1 MHPSAQHPVDRPPQQ
16 AAGPAAPR
24 SRKLVAPLLAT
35 ALIAV
40 LAPVSASAA
49 APAPAPEPAGSA
61 KGPCLKGDGD
71 DGWTATATKI
81 DPKDS
86 HHAYVGNGYLGQR
99 VPPNGTGYAAPGGA
113 TGWPLKTPEYDG
125 SFVSGLYAKG
135 PKDLKGRQAIAAIP
149 TWTTLDVATGGAHPD
164 TFSSATAPGR
174 ISHYRQTLSLR
185 CGFVRTS
192 LTWTAADG
200 RATDL
205 VYDVLADRTDAHT
218 GAVRLRMTPHWSG
231 SATVTDGL
239 DGRGAR
245 RMTASSEGGPAT
257 GGKEAGGKEAGG
269 PATSGKETGGPAT
282 SGKEA
287 GGKEAGGKEAGGTDT
302 GRTMDVGFRTDGT
315 KTEGAVA
322 STLRTGPGVRAEQ
335 PGPAA
340 RQDKLSNRQ
349 RVSFPVRSG
358 RSYELTKYVGVD
370 TALTSRSPRAA
381 ADAAS
386 RRAAERGWD
395 ALFARHS
402 AAWQRL
408 WRSDIEVKGRRDL
421 QAWVRSAQYGLLAN
435 TRAGNRNSIGP
446 TGLTS
451 DNYAGE
457 VFWDAETWMYPGLL
471 AAHPALAKSIVD
483 YRYKTRAGAA
493 ANARKL
499 GYDGLFYSWTSGS
512 KGDLWNECH
521 SWDPPHCKTQNH
533 LMGDISL
540 ATWQYY
546 LATKDTAWLR
556 SRGWPVLKG
565 IAEFW
570 ASRATRNT
578 DGSYSVK
585 NVAGPDE
592 YSNGVNDAVFTNA
605 GAATA
610 LRHAGR
616 VAEILGE
623 KASASWKTIADKL
636 RIPYDSKKKVF
647 EQYAG
652 YKGTTIKQADTV
664 LLMYPLEWPM
674 SQTQAARTL
683 DFYAGHTDPDGPAMT
698 DSVHA
703 IDAAGIGE
711 AGCSTY
717 TYLERSIKPFV
728 RGPFDQFSEARG
740 EKAGAE
746 DPHAGKPAQDF
757 LTGKGGFL
765 QTFTHGLTGLRLRED
780 RVRLDPMLPPQL
792 SEGVTL
798 RGLHWQGRTYDI
810 AIGAHQTTVRL
821 TAGAP
826 MRIESPEGEK
836 IVSRGAP
843 AVLKTRRPD
852 LAATSNAA
860 RCTSATATS
869 EEPGLYAGAAV
880 DGNSTTAWVP
890 NAATGTL
897 TVDLGRTTRVGQ
909 ITPHWNKTRPKSY
922 NVQVSQDGK
931 HWSGTG
937 YSGRTPA
944 RYVRVTVTGD
954 RTPAADGK
962 PKPHP
967 GISEL
972 TVERVKDDPTGERG
986 K

>member
-1 MHPSAQHPVDRPPQQ
+1 MNPSAPHPVDRPPQQ
-16 AAGPAAPR
+16 TAGPAAPR

-40 LAPVSASAA
+40 LAPVSASAS
-49 APAPAPEPAGSA
+49 APTPAPEPAGSA
-61 KGPCLKGDGD
+61 QGPCLKGD

-86 HHAYVGNGYLGQR
+86 HHAFVGNGYLGQR
-99 VPPNGTGYAAPGGA
+99 VPPNGTGYAAPGGE

-174 ISHYRQTLSLR
+174 ISDYRQTLSLR

-205 VYDVLADRTDAHT
+205 VYDVLADRNDAHT

-231 SATVTDGL
+231 EATVTDGL

-245 RMTASSEGGPAT
+245 RMTASAGGPAT
-257 GGKEAGGKEAGG
+257 GGKEAG
-269 PATSGKETGGPAT
+269 KETGG
-282 SGKEA
+282 KET
-287 GGKEAGGKEAGGTDT
+287 GGKEAGGKETGGTDT

-322 STLRTGPGVRAEQ
+322 STLRTGPGVRANP

-349 RVSFPVRSG
+349 RVSFPVRGG

-370 TALTSRSPRAA
+370 TALTSRTPRAA

-386 RRAAERGWD
+386 RRAADRGWD
-395 ALFARHS
+395 ALFARHT

-421 QAWVRSAQYGLLAN
+421 QSWVRSAQYGLLAN

-457 VFWDAETWMYPGLL
+457 IFWDAETWMYPGLL

-483 YRYKTRAGAA
+483 YRYKTRDGAA

-570 ASRATRNT
+570 ASRATRNA

-616 VAEILGE
+616 VAAILGE
-623 KASASWKTIADKL
+623 KAPASWKTIADKL

-717 TYLERSIKPFV
+717 TYLLRSIKPFV
-728 RGPFDQFSEARG
+728 RGPFAQFSEARG

-798 RGLHWQGRTYDI
+798 RALHWQGRTYDI

-836 IVSRGAP
+836 IVSRDAP

-869 EEPGLYAGAAV
+869 EEPGLYAAAAV

-890 NAATGTL
+890 NSATGTL

-922 NVQVSQDGK
+922 NVQVSRDGK

-972 TVERVKDDPTGERG
+972 TVERVKDDPTAERG

>member
-1 MHPSAQHPVDRPPQQ
+1 MEHSAAPPVDRPPRDEAERRPR
-16 AAGPAAPR
+16 AARRP
-24 SRKLVAPLLAT
+24 RKLVAPLLAG

-40 LAPVSASAA
+40 LAPVSASAS
-49 APAPAPEPAGSA
+49 APVRTPEGGPSAGGA
-61 KGPCLKGDGD
+61 QGPCVPGDD
-71 DGWTATATKI
+71 SDGWTATSTKI

-86 HHAYVGNGYLGQR
+86 YHAYVGNGYLGAR
-99 VPPNGTGYAAPGGA
+99 VAPNGAGYTAPGGT
-113 TGWPLKTPEYDG
+113 TGWPLKTPAYDG

-135 PKDLKGRQAIAAIP
+135 PKDVQGRQAIAALP
-149 TWTTLDVATGGAHPD
+149 TWSTLDVGTGGARPD

-200 RATDL
+200 RRTDL
-205 VYDVLADRTDAHT
+205 VYDVLADRDDAHT

-231 SATVTDGL
+231 AASVTDGL

-245 RMTASSEGGPAT
+245 RMAPSG
-257 GGKEAGGKEAGG
+257 AG
-269 PATSGKETGGPAT
+269 SQN
-282 SGKEA
+282 
-287 GGKEAGGKEAGGTDT
+287 

-315 KTEGAVA
+315 KTDGAVA
-322 STLRTGPGVRAEQ
+322 STLRTGPGVQAGQ
-335 PGPAA
+335 PRREP
-340 RQDKLSNRQ
+340 QKDKLSNRQ

-386 RRAAERGWD
+386 RRAAARGWD
-395 ALFARHS
+395 ALFARHT

-408 WRSDIEVKGRRDL
+408 WRSDIEVKGQREM
-421 QAWVRSAQYGLLAN
+421 QSWVRSAQYGLLSA
-435 TRAGNRNSIGP
+435 TRAGSDNSIGP

-471 AAHPALAKSIVD
+471 ATHPTLARSIVD
-483 YRYKTRAGAA
+483 YRYKTRAGAR
-493 ANARKL
+493 ANAKKL
-499 GYDGLFYSWTSGS
+499 GYDGLFYPWTSGS

-546 LATKDTAWLR
+546 LATKDTAWLK

-570 ASRATRNT
+570 ASRATRNA

-592 YSNGVNDAVFTNA
+592 YSNGVNDGVFTNA

-610 LRHAGR
+610 LRNATR
-616 VAEILGE
+616 VAGILGE
-623 KASASWKTIADKL
+623 KAPASWKTIADKL
-636 RIPYDSKKKVF
+636 RIPYDSKKKIF

-674 SQTQAARTL
+674 SKAQAARTL

-703 IDAAGIGE
+703 IDAAALGE
-711 AGCSTY
+711 PGCATY
-717 TYLERSIKPFV
+717 TYLQRSIKPFV
-728 RGPFDQFSEARG
+728 RGPFNEFSEARG
-740 EKAGAE
+740 DKAGAD

-765 QTFTHGLTGLRLRED
+765 QTFTNGLTGLRLRENA
-780 RVRLDPMLPPQL
+780 VHLDPMLPPQL
-792 SEGVTL
+792 SQGVTL

-810 AIGAHQTTVRL
+810 AIGAEQTTVRL

-826 MRIESPEGEK
+826 MRIETPEGDK
-836 IVSRGAP
+836 IVSRGVP

-852 LAATSNAA
+852 RAATSDAA
-860 RCTSATATS
+860 RCTPATATS
-869 EEPGLYAGAAV
+869 QEPGMYAGAAV

-890 NAATGTL
+890 DAATGTL
-897 TVDLGRTTRVGQ
+897 TVDLGRPTLVGR
-909 ITPHWNKTRPKSY
+909 ITPHWTSTRPKSY
-922 NVQVSQDGK
+922 RIEVSRDGK
-931 HWSGTG
+931 HWTGTG
-937 YSGRTPA
+937 YAGRSPA
-944 RYVRVTVTGD
+944 RYVRVTVEGD
-954 RTPAADGK
+954 RTPAAGGK
-962 PKPHP
+962 PEPHP
-967 GISEL
+967 GITEL
-972 TVERVKDDPTGERG
+972 DVQRVK
-986 K
+986 

>member
-1 MHPSAQHPVDRPPQQ
+1 MDHSAQHPVDRPPRDR
-16 AAGPAAPR
+16 AERRPRPARR
-24 SRKLVAPLLAT
+24 SRKLVAPLLAG
-35 ALIAV
+35 ALVAV

-49 APAPAPEPAGSA
+49 APDRVPAG
-61 KGPCLKGDGD
+61 GPPAGGAPQEPCDGG
-71 DGWTATATKI
+71 DGWTATSTKI
-81 DPKDS
+81 DPKGGYD
-86 HHAYVGNGYLGQR
+86 AYVGNGYLGAR
-99 VPPNGTGYAAPGGA
+99 VAPNGTGYTAPGGK
-113 TGWPLKTPEYDG
+113 TGWPLKTPAYDG
-125 SFVSGLYAKG
+125 AFVSGLYAKG
-135 PKDLKGRQAIAAIP
+135 PKDVQGRQAIAAIP
-149 TWTTLDVATGGAHPD
+149 TWSTLDVATGGARPD

-174 ISHYRQTLSLR
+174 ISHYRQSLSLR

-200 RATDL
+200 RRTDL
-205 VYDVLADRTDAHT
+205 VYDVLADRNDAHT

-231 SATVTDGL
+231 AATVTDGL

-245 RMTASSEGGPAT
+245 RMAPSA
-257 GGKEAGGKEAGG
+257 AGG
-269 PATSGKETGGPAT
+269 SHQ
-282 SGKEA
+282 
-287 GGKEAGGKEAGGTDT
+287 

-315 KTEGAVA
+315 KTDGTVA
-322 STLRTGPGVRAEQ
+322 STLSTGPGVQAQQ
-335 PGPAA
+335 PRQEPQ
-340 RQDKLSNRQ
+340 QDKLSNRQ

-386 RRAAERGWD
+386 RRAAARGWD
-395 ALFARHS
+395 ALFARHT

-408 WRSDIEVKGRRDL
+408 WRSDIEVKGQPDM
-421 QAWVRSAQYGLLAN
+421 QSWVRSAQYGLLSS
-435 TRAGNRNSIGP
+435 TRAGSDNSIGP

-457 VFWDAETWMYPGLL
+457 VFWDAETWMYPSLL
-471 AAHPALAKSIVD
+471 ATHPTLARSIVD
-483 YRYKTRAGAA
+483 YRYKTRAGAR
-493 ANARKL
+493 ANAKKL
-499 GYDGLFYSWTSGS
+499 GYDGLFYPWTSGS
-512 KGDLWNECH
+512 KGNLWNECH

-540 ATWQYY
+540 AAWQYY
-546 LATKDTAWLR
+546 LATKDTAWLK

-570 ASRATRNT
+570 ASRATRNA

-592 YSNGVNDAVFTNA
+592 YSNGVNDGVFTNA

-610 LRHAGR
+610 LRHATR

-623 KASASWKTIADKL
+623 QAPASWKTIADKL
-636 RIPYDSKKKVF
+636 RIPYDSKKKIF

-674 SQTQAARTL
+674 SKAQAARTL

-703 IDAAGIGE
+703 IDAAAIGE
-711 AGCSTY
+711 PGCATY
-717 TYLERSIKPFV
+717 TYLQRAIKPFV
-728 RGPFDQFSEARG
+728 RGPFKEFSEARG
-740 EKAGAE
+740 NKAGAT

-765 QTFTHGLTGLRLRED
+765 QTFTNGLTGLRLRENA
-780 RVRLDPMLPPQL
+780 VHLDPMLPPQL
-792 SEGVTL
+792 SQGVTL

-810 AIGAHQTTVRL
+810 EIGAHQTTVRL
-821 TAGAP
+821 TAGAS
-826 MRIESPEGEK
+826 MKIETPEGDK
-836 IVSRGAP
+836 IVSRGVP

-852 LAATSNAA
+852 RTATSNAA
-860 RCTSATATS
+860 RCTPATATS

-880 DGNSTTAWVP
+880 DGNTTTAWVP

-897 TVDLGRTTRVGQ
+897 TVDLGRPTLVGQ
-909 ITPHWNKTRPKSY
+909 ITPHWTATRPKSY
-922 NVQVSQDGK
+922 NVQVSRDGK
-931 HWSGTG
+931 HWTGTG
-937 YSGRTPA
+937 YSGRTTA
-944 RYVRVTVTGD
+944 RYVRVTVEGD
-954 RTPAADGK
+954 RTPAAGGK

-967 GISEL
+967 GITEL
-972 TVERVKDDPTGERG
+972 TVQRLK
-986 K
+986 

>member
-1 MHPSAQHPVDRPPQQ
+1 MEHSALHPVHRPPRDEAERQPR
-16 AAGPAAPR
+16 PARR
-24 SRKLVAPLLAT
+24 SRGLVAPLLAG
-35 ALIAV
+35 ALVAV
-40 LAPVSASAA
+40 LAPVSASAS
-49 APAPAPEPAGSA
+49 APVRMPAGGPA
-61 KGPCLKGDGD
+61 GGAQGPCLRGDGG
-71 DGWTATATKI
+71 DGWTATSTRI
-81 DPKDS
+81 DPKDDY
-86 HHAYVGNGYLGQR
+86 HAYVGNGYLGQR
-99 VPPNGTGYAAPGGA
+99 VPPNGTGYAAPGGT
-113 TGWPLKTPEYDG
+113 TGWPLKTPGYDG

-135 PKDLKGRQAIAAIP
+135 PENVAGRQAIAALP
-149 TWTTLDVATGGAHPD
+149 TWTTLDVATGGARPD

-205 VYDVLADRTDAHT
+205 VYDVLADRNDAHT

-231 SATVTDGL
+231 AATVTDGL

-245 RMTASSEGGPAT
+245 RMTPAAGRST
-257 GGKEAGGKEAGG
+257 GG
-269 PATSGKETGGPAT
+269 
-282 SGKEA
+282 
-287 GGKEAGGKEAGGTDT
+287 
-302 GRTMDVGFRTDGT
+302 TMDVGFRTDGT

-322 STLRTGPGVRAEQ
+322 STLRTGPGVRAQQLRREPQ
-335 PGPAA
+335 K
-340 RQDKLSNRQ
+340 DKLSNRR

-386 RRAAERGWD
+386 RRAAGLGWD
-395 ALFARHS
+395 ALFARHT

-408 WRSDIEVKGRRDL
+408 WRSDIEVKGQRRL
-421 QAWVRSAQYGLLAN
+421 QSWVRSAQYGLLSA
-435 TRAGNRNSIGP
+435 TRAGSDNSIGP

-457 VFWDAETWMYPGLL
+457 IFWDAETWMYPSLL
-471 AAHPALAKSIVD
+471 ASHPELARSIVD
-483 YRYKTRAGAA
+483 YRYKTRAGAR

-499 GYDGLFYSWTSGS
+499 GYDGLFYAWTSGS

-521 SWDPPHCKTQNH
+521 SWDPPHCRTQNH

-546 LATKDTAWLR
+546 LATKDTAWLK

-570 ASRATRNT
+570 ASRATRNA

-592 YSNGVNDAVFTNA
+592 YSNGVNDGVFTNA

-610 LRHAGR
+610 LRHATR
-616 VAEILGE
+616 VAAILGE
-623 KASASWKTIADKL
+623 KAPAAWKTVADKL
-636 RIPYDSKKKVF
+636 RIPYDSKKKIF

-652 YKGTTIKQADTV
+652 YQGTTIKQADTV

-717 TYLERSIKPFV
+717 TYLMRAIQPFV
-728 RGPFDQFSEARG
+728 RGPFHEFSEARG
-740 EKAGAE
+740 NKAGAD

-780 RVRLDPMLPPQL
+780 RVHLDPMLPPQL

-798 RGLHWQGRTYDI
+798 RGLRWQGRTYDV

-836 IVSRGAP
+836 IVSRGLP

-852 LAATSNAA
+852 LTATSNAA

-869 EEPGLYAGAAV
+869 EEPGLYAAAAV
-880 DGNSTTAWVP
+880 DGNATTAWVP
-890 NAATGTL
+890 DSANGTL
-897 TVDLGRTTRVGQ
+897 TVDLGRITRIGQ
-909 ITPHWNKTRPKSY
+909 ITPHWNATRPTSF
-922 NVQVSQDGK
+922 NVQVSRDGK

-937 YSGRTPA
+937 YAGRTMA
-944 RYVRVTVTGD
+944 RYVRVEVHGD
-954 RTPAADGK
+954 PSPAAGGK

-972 TVERVKDDPTGERG
+972 TVQRVQ
-986 K
+986 

>member
-1 MHPSAQHPVDRPPQQ
+1 MTENHAPFATAPH
-16 AAGPAAPR
+16 GPAAAASRGARAPPR
-24 SRKLVAPLLAT
+24 GTALPQAGRPLLAT

-40 LAPVSASAA
+40 LAPVSASAS
-49 APAPAPEPAGSA
+49 APVPAPEPADSA
-61 KGPCLKGDGD
+61 QGPCLKGDG
-71 DGWTATATKI
+71 WTATSTKI

-99 VPPNGTGYAAPGGA
+99 VPPNGTGYAAPGGT

-149 TWTTLDVATGGAHPD
+149 TWTTLGVATGGAHPD
-164 TFSSATAPGR
+164 TFTSATEPGR
-174 ISHYRQTLSLR
+174 ISNYRQTLSLR

-231 SATVTDGL
+231 AATVTDSL

-245 RMTASSEGGPAT
+245 RMTPSGDGATTGGEQTGGKEAGSKET
-257 GGKEAGGKEAGG
+257 GVKESAGKESGGKESGGKEAGGKEAG
-269 PATSGKETGGPAT
+269 A
-282 SGKEA
+282 A
-287 GGKEAGGKEAGGTDT
+287 GT

-322 STLRTGPGVRAEQ
+322 STLRTGPGVRANP

-370 TALTSRSPRAA
+370 TALTSRSPRTD

-386 RRAAERGWD
+386 RRAADRGWD

-457 VFWDAETWMYPGLL
+457 IFWDAETWMYPGLL

-512 KGDLWNECH
+512 KGDLWTECH

-546 LATKDTAWLR
+546 LATKDTGWLK

-610 LRHAGR
+610 LRHAAR
-616 VAEILGE
+616 VATILGE
-623 KASASWKTIADKL
+623 KAPASWKTIADKL
-636 RIPYDSKKKVF
+636 RIPYDSKKKIF

-674 SQTQAARTL
+674 SRTQAARTL

-711 AGCSTY
+711 DGCSTY
-717 TYLERSIKPFV
+717 TYLLRSIKPFV
-728 RGPFDQFSEARG
+728 RGPFNEFSEARG
-740 EKAGAE
+740 DKAGAD

-792 SEGVTL
+792 SGGVTL
-798 RGLHWQGRTYDI
+798 RGLHWQGRTYDV

-836 IVSRGAP
+836 VVSRGCPRSSRP
-843 AVLKTRRPD
+843 AARIWRRPRTRPG
-852 LAATSNAA
+852 APRPRRPRRSPVSTRAPRWTATPPRPGCPTPPPAPSPS
-860 RCTSATATS
+860 TSAGPPPSARS
-869 EEPGLYAGAAV
+869 PR
-880 DGNSTTAWVP
+880 
-890 NAATGTL
+890 TGTGPGPSPS
-897 TVDLGRTTRVGQ
+897 TSRSPRTGSTGRGPDTRAV
-909 ITPHWNKTRPKSY
+909 PRP
-922 NVQVSQDGK
+922 
-931 HWSGTG
+931 GTYG
-937 YSGRTPA
+937 SR
-944 RYVRVTVTGD
+944 
-954 RTPAADGK
+954 
-962 PKPHP
+962 
-967 GISEL
+967 
-972 TVERVKDDPTGERG
+972 
-986 K
+986 

>member
-1 MHPSAQHPVDRPPQQ
+1 MELSAPPPVDRPPEP
-16 AAGPAAPR
+16 PAASPPAARRPR
-24 SRKLVAPLLAT
+24 RLVAPLLAG
-35 ALIAV
+35 ALVAL
-40 LAPVSASAA
+40 LAPLPASASAPQPVPGP
-49 APAPAPEPAGSA
+49 PAPQDACER
-61 KGPCLKGDGD
+61 GDG
-71 DGWTATATKI
+71 WSATATRI

-99 VPPNGTGYAAPGGA
+99 VPPNGTGYAAPGGE

-125 SFVSGLYAKG
+125 SFVAGLYAKG
-135 PKDLKGRQAIAAIP
+135 PKNVQGRQAVAALP

-200 RATDL
+200 RRTDL
-205 VYDVLADRTDAHT
+205 VYEVLADRNDPHT

-231 SATVTDGL
+231 PATVTDAL

-245 RMTASSEGGPAT
+245 RMAPSGSAA
-257 GGKEAGGKEAGG
+257 AGGRDG
-269 PATSGKETGGPAT
+269 
-282 SGKEA
+282 
-287 GGKEAGGKEAGGTDT
+287 
-302 GRTMDVGFRTDGT
+302 GRTMDVTFRTDGT
-315 KTEGAVA
+315 RTEGAVA
-322 STLRTGPGVRAEQ
+322 STLRTGPGVD
-335 PGPAA
+335 AA
-340 RQDKLSNRQ
+340 RPGQAPRTDSLSNHQ
-349 RVSFPVRSG
+349 RVTFPVRSG

-370 TALTSRSPRAA
+370 TALTSRAPRAA
-381 ADAAS
+381 ADTAS
-386 RRAAERGWD
+386 RRAAARGWAD
-395 ALFARHS
+395 LFARHT

-408 WRSDIEVKGRRDL
+408 WRSDIEVKGQPAL
-421 QAWVRSAQYGLLAN
+421 QSWVRSAQYGLLSS
-435 TRAGNRNSIGP
+435 TRAGSDNSIGP

-457 VFWDAETWMYPGLL
+457 IFWDAETWMYPSLL
-471 AAHPALAKSIVD
+471 ATHPALARSIVD
-483 YRYKTRAGAA
+483 YRYKTRAGAR

-499 GYDGLFYSWTSGS
+499 GYDGLFYAWTSGS

-540 ATWQYY
+540 AAWQYY

-570 ASRATRNT
+570 SSRATRNA
-578 DGSYSVK
+578 DGSYSIK

-592 YSNGVNDAVFTNA
+592 YSNGVTDGVFTNA

-610 LRHAGR
+610 LRNATR
-616 VAEILGE
+616 VAAVLGE
-623 KASASWKTIADKL
+623 HAPASWRTLADKL
-636 RIPYDSKKKVF
+636 RIPYDSRNKVY

-652 YKGTTIKQADTV
+652 YRGTTIKQADTV

-674 SQTQAARTL
+674 SQARASRTL
-683 DFYAGHTDPDGPAMT
+683 DFYAAHTDPDGPAMT

-703 IDAAGIGE
+703 IDAAAIGE
-711 AGCSTY
+711 PGCATY
-717 TYLERSIKPFV
+717 TYLMRSIKPFV
-728 RGPFDQFSEARG
+728 RGPFAEFSEARG
-740 EKAGAE
+740 TKAGAD

-780 RVRLDPMLPPQL
+780 RVRLNPTLPPQL

-798 RGLHWQGRTYDI
+798 RGLHWQGRTFDV
-810 AIGAHQTTVRL
+810 AIGADHTTVRL

-826 MRIESPEGEK
+826 MRIETPRGEQ
-836 IVSRGAP
+836 IVSRGVP

-852 LAATSNAA
+852 LAETSNAA
-860 RCTSATATS
+860 RCTPATATS
-869 EEPGLYAGAAV
+869 EEPGLYAAAAV
-880 DGNSTTAWVP
+880 DGNTTTAWVP
-890 NAATGTL
+890 ASATGTL

-909 ITPHWNKTRPKSY
+909 ITPHWTATRPKSY
-922 NVQVSQDGK
+922 NVQVSRDGR

-937 YSGRTPA
+937 YAGRTPA
-944 RYVRVTVTGD
+944 RYVRVTVEGD
-954 RTPAADGK
+954 RTPAAGGK
-962 PKPHP
+962 PRPHP
-967 GISEL
+967 GITEL
-972 TVERVKDDPTGERG
+972 TVQRVK
-986 K
+986 

>member
-1 MHPSAQHPVDRPPQQ
+1 MDHSAQHPVDRPPRDE
-16 AAGPAAPR
+16 AERRPRPARR
-24 SRKLVAPLLAT
+24 SRKLVAPLLAG
-35 ALIAV
+35 ALVAV
-40 LAPVSASAA
+40 LAPVSASAS
-49 APAPAPEPAGSA
+49 APDRVPAGGPPA
-61 KGPCLKGDGD
+61 GGAGEGAQGPCLQGDD
-71 DGWTATATKI
+71 SDGWTATSTKI
-81 DPKDS
+81 DPKGGYD
-86 HHAYVGNGYLGQR
+86 AYVGNGYLGAR
-99 VPPNGTGYAAPGGA
+99 VAPNGTGYTAPGGK
-113 TGWPLKTPEYDG
+113 TGWPLKTPAYDG
-125 SFVSGLYAKG
+125 AFVSGLYAKG
-135 PKDLKGRQAIAAIP
+135 PKDVQGRQAIAAIP
-149 TWTTLDVATGGAHPD
+149 TWSTLDVATGGD

-174 ISHYRQTLSLR
+174 ISHYRQSLSLR

-200 RATDL
+200 RRTDL
-205 VYDVLADRTDAHT
+205 VYDVLTDRNDAHT

-231 SATVTDGL
+231 TATVTDGL

-245 RMTASSEGGPAT
+245 RMAPSA
-257 GGKEAGGKEAGG
+257 AGG
-269 PATSGKETGGPAT
+269 SQQ
-282 SGKEA
+282 
-287 GGKEAGGKEAGGTDT
+287 

-315 KTEGAVA
+315 NTDGTVA
-322 STLRTGPGVRAEQ
+322 STLRTGAGVQ
-335 PGPAA
+335 A
-340 RQDKLSNRQ
+340 RHPRQEPQKDKLSNRQ

-370 TALTSRSPRAA
+370 TVLTSRSPRAA

-386 RRAAERGWD
+386 RRAAARGWD
-395 ALFARHS
+395 ALFARHT

-408 WRSDIEVKGRRDL
+408 WRSDIEVKGQPDM
-421 QAWVRSAQYGLLAN
+421 QSWVRSAQYGLLSS
-435 TRAGNRNSIGP
+435 TRAGSDNSIGP

-457 VFWDAETWMYPGLL
+457 VFWDAETWMYPSLL
-471 AAHPALAKSIVD
+471 ATHPTLARSIVD
-483 YRYKTRAGAA
+483 YRYKTRAGAR
-493 ANARKL
+493 ANAKKL
-499 GYDGLFYSWTSGS
+499 GYDGLFYPWTSGS
-512 KGDLWNECH
+512 KGNLWNECH

-540 ATWQYY
+540 AAWQYY
-546 LATKDTAWLR
+546 LATKDTAWLK

-570 ASRATRNT
+570 ASRATRNA

-592 YSNGVNDAVFTNA
+592 YSNGVNDGVFTNA

-610 LRHAGR
+610 LRHATR
-616 VAEILGE
+616 VAEILGQ
-623 KASASWKTIADKL
+623 KAPASWKTIADKL
-636 RIPYDSKKKVF
+636 RIPYDSKKKIF

-674 SQTQAARTL
+674 SKAQAARTL

-703 IDAAGIGE
+703 IDAAAIGE
-711 AGCSTY
+711 PGCATY
-717 TYLERSIKPFV
+717 TYLQRAIKPFV
-728 RGPFDQFSEARG
+728 RGPFKEFSEARG
-740 EKAGAE
+740 NKAGAT

-765 QTFTHGLTGLRLRED
+765 QTFTNGLTGLRLRENA
-780 RVRLDPMLPPQL
+780 VHLDPMLPPQL
-792 SEGVTL
+792 SQGVTL

-810 AIGAHQTTVRL
+810 EIGAHQTTVRL

-826 MRIESPEGEK
+826 MKIETPEGDK
-836 IVSRGAP
+836 IVSRGVP

-852 LAATSNAA
+852 QTATSNAA
-860 RCTSATATS
+860 RCTAATATS

-880 DGNSTTAWVP
+880 DGNTTTAWVP

-897 TVDLGRTTRVGQ
+897 TVDLGRPTLIGQ
-909 ITPHWNKTRPKSY
+909 ITPHWTATRPKSY
-922 NVQVSQDGK
+922 NVQVSRDGK
-931 HWSGTG
+931 HWTGTG
-937 YSGRTPA
+937 YSGRTTA
-944 RYVRVTVTGD
+944 RYVRVTVEGD
-954 RTPAADGK
+954 RTPAAGGK

-967 GISEL
+967 GITEL
-972 TVERVKDDPTGERG
+972 TVQRLK
-986 K
+986 

>member
-1 MHPSAQHPVDRPPQQ
+1 MEHSAQHPVEPPPRQPAEQ
-16 AAGPAAPR
+16 RTGPVARR

-35 ALIAV
+35 ALVAV
-40 LAPVSASAA
+40 LAPVSASAS
-49 APAPAPEPAGSA
+49 APVPAPERAGGA
-61 KGPCLKGDGD
+61 QGPCLKGDD
-71 DGWTATATKI
+71 RDGWTATAHKI

-86 HHAYVGNGYLGQR
+86 HHAFVGNGYLGQR
-99 VPPNGTGYAAPGGA
+99 VPPNGTGYAAPGGE

-135 PKDLKGRQAIAAIP
+135 PKNVKGRQAIAAIP
-149 TWTTLDVATGGAHPD
+149 TWTTLDVATGGARSD

-174 ISHYRQTLSLR
+174 ISHYRQQLSLR

-205 VYDVLADRTDAHT
+205 VYDVLADRNDAHT

-231 SATVTDGL
+231 AATVTDGL

-245 RMTASSEGGPAT
+245 RMTPSAT
-257 GGKEAGGKEAGG
+257 GGK
-269 PATSGKETGGPAT
+269 
-282 SGKEA
+282 
-287 GGKEAGGKEAGGTDT
+287 DT

-322 STLRTGPGVRAEQ
+322 STLRTGPGVQ
-335 PGPAA
+335 A
-340 RQDKLSNRQ
+340 RQPRREPRNDKLSNRQ

-386 RRAAERGWD
+386 RRAAGRGWD
-395 ALFARHS
+395 ALFARHT

-408 WRSDIEVKGRRDL
+408 WHSDIEVKGRRDL
-421 QAWVRSAQYGLLAN
+421 QSWVRSAQYGLLSS
-435 TRAGNRNSIGP
+435 TRAGSDNSMGP

-471 AAHPALAKSIVD
+471 ASHPALARSIVD
-483 YRYKTRAGAA
+483 YRYKTRAGAR
-493 ANARKL
+493 ANAEKL
-499 GYDGLFYSWTSGS
+499 GYKGLFYPWTSGS
-512 KGDLWNECH
+512 KGDLWKECH

-546 LATKDTAWLR
+546 LATKDTAWLK

-570 ASRATRNT
+570 ASRATHNA

-592 YSNGVNDAVFTNA
+592 YSNGVNDGVFTNA

-610 LRHAGR
+610 LRHATR
-616 VAEILGE
+616 VAAILGE
-623 KASASWKTIADKL
+623 QAPASWKTIADKL
-636 RIPYDSKKKVF
+636 RIPYDSKNKVF
-647 EQYAG
+647 QQYAG

-711 AGCSTY
+711 AGCSAY
-717 TYLERSIKPFV
+717 TYLMRSIKPFV

-740 EKAGAE
+740 DKAGAE

-780 RVRLDPMLPPQL
+780 RVHLAPTLPPQL
-792 SEGVTL
+792 SDGVTL
-798 RGLHWQGRTYDI
+798 RGLHWQGRTYDV

-836 IVSRGAP
+836 VVSRGVP

-860 RCTSATATS
+860 RCMSAKATS

-880 DGNSTTAWVP
+880 DGNATTAWVP
-890 NAATGTL
+890 DSANGTL

-909 ITPHWNKTRPKSY
+909 ITPHWNATKPKSS
-922 NVQVSQDGK
+922 NVQVSRDGK
-931 HWSGTG
+931 H
-937 YSGRTPA
+937 
-944 RYVRVTVTGD
+944 
-954 RTPAADGK
+954 
-962 PKPHP
+962 
-967 GISEL
+967 
-972 TVERVKDDPTGERG
+972 
-986 K
+986 

>member
-1 MHPSAQHPVDRPPQQ
+1 MEHSAPHPVDRSPRHPAEQRRS
-16 AAGPAAPR
+16 PAARR
-24 SRKLVAPLLAT
+24 SRKAVAPLVAG
-35 ALIAV
+35 ALVAV
-40 LAPVSASAA
+40 LAPVSASAS
-49 APAPAPEPAGSA
+49 APMPTPGPRPAHTAHSSCT
-61 KGPCLKGDGD
+61 KGPDS
-71 DGWTATATKI
+71 DGWTATATRI
-81 DPKDS
+81 DTKDS
-86 HHAYVGNGYLGQR
+86 HHAFVGNGYLGQR
-99 VPPNGTGYAAPGGA
+99 VPPNGTGYAAPGGE
-113 TGWPLKTPEYDG
+113 TGWPLKTPAYDG

-135 PKDLKGRQAIAAIP
+135 PKNVEGRQAIAAIP
-149 TWTTLDVATGGAHPD
+149 TWTTLDVATGGPHPD
-164 TFSSATAPGR
+164 TFSSATKPGR

-200 RATDL
+200 RTTDL
-205 VYDVLADRTDAHT
+205 VYDVLADRNDAHT

-231 SATVTDGL
+231 SATVTDVL

-245 RMTASSEGGPAT
+245 RMTPSAGRSG
-257 GGKEAGGKEAGG
+257 AGGKE
-269 PATSGKETGGPAT
+269 
-282 SGKEA
+282 
-287 GGKEAGGKEAGGTDT
+287 T
-302 GRTMDVGFRTDGT
+302 GRTMDVAFRTDGT

-322 STLRTGPGVRAEQ
+322 STLRTGPGVRAGQ
-335 PGPAA
+335 MSPAPRA
-340 RQDKLSNRQ
+340 TGLSTRRQLT
-349 RVSFPVRSG
+349 FPVRSG

-370 TALTSRSPRAA
+370 TALTSHSPRAA
-381 ADAAS
+381 AEAAS
-386 RRAAERGWD
+386 RRAADRGWD
-395 ALFARHS
+395 ALFARHT

-408 WRSDIEVKGRRDL
+408 WRSDIEVKGQREL
-421 QAWVRSAQYGLLAN
+421 QSWVRSAQYGLLSS
-435 TRAGNRNSIGP
+435 TRAGGDNSIGP

-457 VFWDAETWMYPGLL
+457 IFWDAETWMYPGLL
-471 AAHPALAKSIVD
+471 ASHPELARSIVD
-483 YRYKTRAGAA
+483 YRYKTRAGAR

-540 ATWQYY
+540 AAWQYY

-556 SRGWPVLKG
+556 SHGWPVLKG

-570 ASRATRNT
+570 ASRATRNA

-592 YSNGVNDAVFTNA
+592 YSNGVTDGVFTNA

-610 LRHAGR
+610 LRHATR
-616 VAEILGE
+616 AAAVLGE
-623 KASASWKTIADKL
+623 KAPAAWQTLAGKL
-636 RIPYDSKKKVF
+636 RIPYDSKNKVF

-652 YKGTTIKQADTV
+652 YRGTTIKQADTV

-674 SQTQAARTL
+674 SRRQASATL
-683 DFYAGHTDPDGPAMT
+683 DFYAARTDPDGPAMT

-717 TYLERSIKPFV
+717 TYLLRSIKPFV
-728 RGPFDQFSEARG
+728 RGPFAQFSEARG

-746 DPHAGKPAQDF
+746 DPHAGRPAQDF

-765 QTFTHGLTGLRLRED
+765 QTFTQGLTGLRLRED
-780 RVRLDPMLPPQL
+780 TVRLDPMLPPQL
-792 SEGVTL
+792 SDGVTL
-798 RGLHWQGRTYDI
+798 RGLHWQGRTYDVV
-810 AIGAHQTTVRL
+810 IGAHQTTVRL

-826 MRIESPEGEK
+826 MRIESPEGERV
-836 IVSRGAP
+836 ISRGVP

-860 RCTSATATS
+860 RCTRATATS
-869 EEPGLYAGAAV
+869 DEPGMYPAAAV
-880 DGNSTTAWVP
+880 DGNATTAWVP
-890 NAATGTL
+890 NTATGTL
-897 TVDLGRTTRVGQ
+897 TVDLGRITRVGQ
-909 ITPHWNKTRPKSY
+909 ITPHWNATRPRHW
-922 NVQVSQDGK
+922 NVQVSQDGQ

-937 YSGRTPA
+937 YAGRTPA
-944 RYVRVTVTGD
+944 RYVRVVVEGD
-954 RTPAADGK
+954 RTPAAKGK
-962 PKPHP
+962 PAPHP
-967 GISEL
+967 GIAEL
-972 TVERVKDDPTGERG
+972 TVERVK
-986 K
+986 

>member
-16 AAGPAAPR
+16 AAGPSAPR

-49 APAPAPEPAGSA
+49 APTPAPEAAGSA
-61 KGPCLKGDGD
+61 QGPCLKGDG
-71 DGWTATATKI
+71 WTATATRI

-86 HHAYVGNGYLGQR
+86 HHAFVGNGYLGQR
-99 VPPNGTGYAAPGGA
+99 VPPNGTGYAAPGGT

-200 RATDL
+200 RVTDL

-245 RMTASSEGGPAT
+245 RMTPSADGATTGGKEA
-257 GGKEAGGKEAGG
+257 GGEAAAGKEAGGKEAGG
-269 PATSGKETGGPAT
+269 
-282 SGKEA
+282 A
-287 GGKEAGGKEAGGTDT
+287 GT

-322 STLRTGPGVRAEQ
+322 STLRTGPGVRAN
-335 PGPAA
+335 PPRPAA
-340 RQDKLSNRQ
+340 QDKLSNRQ
-349 RVSFPVRSG
+349 QVSFPVRSG

-370 TALTSRSPRAA
+370 TALTSRTPRAA

-386 RRAAERGWD
+386 RRAADRGWD
-395 ALFARHS
+395 SLFARHS

-421 QAWVRSAQYGLLAN
+421 QSWVRSAQYGLLAN

-457 VFWDAETWMYPGLL
+457 IFWDAETWMYPGLL
-471 AAHPALAKSIVD
+471 AAHPALARSIVD

-570 ASRATRNT
+570 ASRATRNA

-592 YSNGVNDAVFTNA
+592 YSNGVDDAVFTNA

-616 VAEILGE
+616 VAAILGE
-623 KASASWKTIADKL
+623 KAPASWKTIADKL
-636 RIPYDSKKKVF
+636 RIPYDSKKKIF

-728 RGPFDQFSEARG
+728 RGPFQQFSEARG

-792 SEGVTL
+792 SDGVTL

-810 AIGAHQTTVRL
+810 EIGAHQTIVRL

-836 IVSRGAP
+836 IVSRGVP

-860 RCTSATATS
+860 RCTTATATS

-880 DGNSTTAWVP
+880 DGNATTAWVP
-890 NAATGTL
+890 DAATGTL
-897 TVDLGRTTRVGQ
+897 TVDLGRTVDVGQ
-909 ITPHWNKTRPKSY
+909 ITPHWNKTRPTSY
-922 NVQVSQDGK
+922 NVQVSRDGK
-931 HWSGTG
+931 HWTGTG
-937 YSGRTPA
+937 YAGRSPA
-944 RYVRVTVTGD
+944 RYVRVTVHGD
-954 RTPAADGK
+954 PGPAADGK

-972 TVERVKDDPTGERG
+972 TVERVKDDPAAERG

>member
-1 MHPSAQHPVDRPPQQ
+1 MDNSAYHPVEHPPQDPVGHP
-16 AAGPAAPR
+16 AKPAGRR
-24 SRKLVAPLLAT
+24 SRKVAAPLVAG
-35 ALIAV
+35 ALVAV
-40 LAPVSASAA
+40 LAPASASARTETPQ
-49 APAPAPEPAGSA
+49 PAPPSA
-61 KGPCLKGDGD
+61 SPGCSKDGG
-71 DGWTATATKI
+71 DGWTATSTRI

-86 HHAYVGNGYLGQR
+86 HHAFVGNGYLGQR
-99 VPPNGTGYAAPGGA
+99 VPPNGTGYAAPGGE
-113 TGWPLKTPEYDG
+113 TGWPLKTPAYDG

-135 PKDLKGRQAIAAIP
+135 PKDLKGRQAIAALP
-149 TWTTLDVATGGAHPD
+149 TWTTLNVATGGAHPE
-164 TFSSATAPGR
+164 TFSSATAPGK
-174 ISHYRQTLSLR
+174 ISHYRQALSLR

-205 VYDVLADRTDAHT
+205 VYDVLADRNDAHT

-231 SATVTDGL
+231 DATVTDAL

-245 RMTASSEGGPAT
+245 RMAQADDAASVTGHGSGAGTGGRART
-257 GGKEAGGKEAGG
+257 GGKG
-269 PATSGKETGGPAT
+269 TGG
-282 SGKEA
+282 
-287 GGKEAGGKEAGGTDT
+287 
-302 GRTMDVGFRTDGT
+302 TMDVAFRTDGT
-315 KTEGAVA
+315 KTDGAVA
-322 STLRTGPGVRAEQ
+322 STLRTGERVHAEKA
-335 PGPAA
+335 PKAGSAK
-340 RQDKLSNRQ
+340 KLSNQ
-349 RVSFPVRSG
+349 QQVKFPVRSG

-370 TALTSRSPRAA
+370 TALTSRSPRATA
-381 ADAAS
+381 NAAS
-386 RRAAERGWD
+386 RRAAGLGWQ
-395 ALFARHS
+395 ALYSRHT
-402 AAWQRL
+402 AAWKKL
-408 WRSDIEVKGRRDL
+408 WRSDIEVNGQREM
-421 QAWVRSAQYGLLAN
+421 QSWVRSAQYGLLSS
-435 TRAGNRNSIGP
+435 TRSGSSNSIGP

-457 VFWDAETWMYPGLL
+457 IFWDAETWMYPGLL
-471 AAHPALAKSIVD
+471 SSHPGLAKSIVD
-483 YRYKTRAGAA
+483 YRYKTRAGART
-493 ANARKL
+493 NAKKL
-499 GYDGLFYSWTSGS
+499 GYDGLFYPWTSGS

-546 LATKDTAWLR
+546 LATKDTAWLK

-570 ASRATRNT
+570 ASRATRNA

-592 YSNGVNDAVFTNA
+592 YSNGVDDGVFTNA

-623 KASASWKTIADKL
+623 RAPASWKTIADKL
-636 RIPYDSKKKVF
+636 RIPHDAKSKVF
-647 EQYAG
+647 QQYAG

-674 SQTQAARTL
+674 TQEQGARTL
-683 DFYAGHTDPDGPAMT
+683 DYYAAHTDPDGPAMT

-717 TYLERSIKPFV
+717 TYLQRAIKPFV
-728 RGPFDQFSEARG
+728 RGPFAQFSEARG
-740 EKAGAE
+740 DKAGAD
-746 DPHAGKPAQDF
+746 DPHAGQPAQDF

-780 RVRLDPMLPPQL
+780 RVHLDPMLPPQL
-792 SEGVTL
+792 SKGVTL
-798 RGLHWQGRTYDI
+798 RGQRWQGRTYDI

-836 IVSRGAP
+836 VVSRGVP
-843 AVLKTRRPD
+843 TVLKTRRPD

-860 RCTSATATS
+860 RCTPATATS
-869 EEPGLYAGAAV
+869 EEPGMYAGAAV
-880 DGNSTTAWVP
+880 DGNSATAWVP
-890 NAATGTL
+890 DAATGTL

-909 ITPHWNKTRPKSY
+909 ITPHWNATKPKSY
-922 NVQVSQDGK
+922 VVQVSRDGK

-937 YSGRTPA
+937 YAGRTPA
-944 RYVRVTVTGD
+944 RYVRVVVHGD
-954 RTPAADGK
+954 PAPAADGK
-962 PKPHP
+962 PKKHP

-972 TVERVKDDPTGERG
+972 TVQKADATD
-986 K
+986 

>member
-1 MHPSAQHPVDRPPQQ
+1 MEHSAQHPVGPPPQRP
-16 AAGPAAPR
+16 AEHPPPAAQRTGPVAGR

-35 ALIAV
+35 ALVAV
-40 LAPVSASAA
+40 LAPVTASAS
-49 APAPAPEPAGSA
+49 APAPAPQPATGA
-61 KGPCLKGDGD
+61 QGPCVKGDDG

-86 HHAYVGNGYLGQR
+86 HHAFVGNGYLGQR
-99 VPPNGTGYAAPGGA
+99 VPPNGTGYAAPGGE

-135 PKDLKGRQAIAAIP
+135 PKSVKGRQAIAAIP

-205 VYDVLADRTDAHT
+205 VYDVLADRNDAHT

-231 SATVTDGL
+231 AATVTDGL

-245 RMTASSEGGPAT
+245 RMTPSAADSAT
-257 GGKEAGGKEAGG
+257 GGKDTGGKDTGGKES
-269 PATSGKETGGPAT
+269 SGKE
-282 SGKEA
+282 SSSKES
-287 GGKEAGGKEAGGTDT
+287 GGKDT

-322 STLRTGPGVRAEQ
+322 STLRTGSGVRAA
-335 PGPAA
+335 GPRQTPQAA
-340 RQDKLSNRQ
+340 ELSNRQ

-370 TALTSRSPRAA
+370 TALTSHSPRAA

-386 RRAAERGWD
+386 RRAADRGWN
-395 ALFARHS
+395 ALFARHT

-408 WRSDIEVKGRRDL
+408 WRSDIEVKGKRAL
-421 QAWVRSAQYGLLAN
+421 QSWVRSAQYGLLSS
-435 TRAGNRNSIGP
+435 TRAGSANSIGP

-471 AAHPALAKSIVD
+471 ASHPELARSIVD
-483 YRYKTRAGAA
+483 YRYKTRAGAR
-493 ANARKL
+493 ANAEKL
-499 GYDGLFYSWTSGS
+499 GYKGLFYPWTSGS

-570 ASRATRNT
+570 ASRATRNA

-592 YSNGVNDAVFTNA
+592 YSNGVNDGVFTNA

-610 LRHAGR
+610 LRHALR
-616 VAEILGE
+616 VAAILGE
-623 KASASWKTIADKL
+623 KAPASWKTVADKL
-636 RIPYDSKKKVF
+636 RIPYDSKKKIF

-674 SQTQAARTL
+674 SQTQGARTL

-717 TYLERSIKPFV
+717 TYLMRSIQPFV

-740 EKAGAE
+740 DKAGAS

-765 QTFTHGLTGLRLRED
+765 QTFTQGLTGLRLRENA
-780 RVRLDPMLPPQL
+780 VRLDPMLPPQL
-792 SEGVTL
+792 SQGVTL
-798 RGLHWQGRTYDI
+798 RGLHWQGRTYDV

-826 MRIESPEGEK
+826 MRIESPEGDK
-836 IVSRGAP
+836 VVSRGVP

-860 RCTSATATS
+860 RCTSAKATS

-880 DGNSTTAWVP
+880 DGNGTTAWVP
-890 NAATGTL
+890 NSANGTL

-909 ITPHWNKTRPKSY
+909 ITPHWNATRPKSS
-922 NVQVSQDGK
+922 NVQVSRDGK

-937 YSGRTPA
+937 YAGRTPA
-944 RYVRVTVTGD
+944 RYVRVVVHGD
-954 RTPAADGK
+954 PAPAAKGK

-972 TVERVKDDPTGERG
+972 TVERVK
-986 K
+986 